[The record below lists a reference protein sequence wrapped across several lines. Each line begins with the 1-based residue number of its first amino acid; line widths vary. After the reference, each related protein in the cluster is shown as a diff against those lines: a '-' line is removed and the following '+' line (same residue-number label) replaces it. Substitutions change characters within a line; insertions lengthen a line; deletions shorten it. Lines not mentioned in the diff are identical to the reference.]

1 MTFMGSGWGLRKKE
15 VNAMGHTVES
25 RSKAQLGLGIIV
37 SYNSVYGSLM
47 DVIYIY
53 IEDKIW
59 SIICM
64 SINFLYFYLIFG
76 ILAFGI

>member
-53 IEDKIW
+53 I
-59 SIICM
+59 
-64 SINFLYFYLIFG
+64 
-76 ILAFGI
+76 